1 MHQSILDNF
10 VASAI
15 EVFQTMTG
23 RTLVA
28 QTPYTVNSV
37 TCDEDMS
44 AIVGLSGKLPGTV
57 IVGVDRTLAFDFTE
71 QVIGHITDTIDEQ
84 VIDAVGEIANM
95 VVGGAKCRLTEY
107 KLSISIPSVICGRG
121 LTVNFPRSVRPVCIP
136 FEGDGGRL
144 TLCIGLYDAEGTASR
159 CEIPEAEAKPSHGPI
174 LAAKEH

>member
-10 VASAI
+10 VAAAI
-15 EVFQTMTG
+15 EVFETMTG

-28 QTPYTVNSV
+28 QAPFTVSSA

-44 AIVGLSGKLPGTV
+44 AIVGLSGRLPGTV
-57 IVGVDRTLAFDFTE
+57 IVGVDRALAIDFTA
-71 QVIGHITDTIDEQ
+71 QVIGHVTDTIDEQ

-107 KLSISIPSVICGRG
+107 KLSISLPSVICGRG

-136 FEGDGGRL
+136 FESDGGRL
-144 TLCIGLYDAEGTASR
+144 TLCIGLYDAEGTAGR
-159 CEIPEAEAKPSHGPI
+159 CELPEAECKPSRGPV
-174 LAAKEH
+174 LALKDH